1 MTTELEG
8 QTGGQR
14 DGMEVRKQI
23 NVHAGVE
30 MLSFFPFVV
39 LCGGTES
46 RQDGDR
52 QGERTVLAS
61 DVGDSTFAVF
71 LHGDFYIGGRDVA
84 LLAAL
89 LPRPRPAVAFILL
102 DDVQHLQ
109 PKRYVV
115 LK

>member
-1 MTTELEG
+1 MTGLEG

-30 MLSFFPFVV
+30 MLSFFSFCSVIWRNR
-39 LCGGTES
+39 E
-46 RQDGDR
+46 DGDR

-71 LHGDFYIGGRDVA
+71 LHGDFYVGGRDVA
-84 LLAAL
+84 FLAAL

-109 PKRYVV
+109 RKRCVFKMT
-115 LK
+115 L